1 MASVLP
7 SGGDAVTVNGVDGAS
22 PPAVKQPRA
31 AITEAEMHAEFAH
44 HDGAVARLNNGS
56 FGCCPATVLAA
67 RARWQRLFLAQ
78 PDAFYFHHLKPGLA
92 RSRAALAAAVG
103 AGDASEISLIDNVTT
118 AAAIIMQH
126 VAWSF
131 VEGDFARGDVVLM
144 FLYTYNAV
152 KNSIHAYVARAGAT
166 VVEVPL
172 PFPLASA
179 DAIVAEFRAALAV
192 AKDGGRRRVR
202 LAVIDHITSMPTV
215 LIPVKELVA
224 ICREEGVDKVFVD
237 AAHSLGQVPVDVRDI
252 GADFYAS
259 NLHKWFF
266 CPSAVA
272 FMHTRKNDTVAN
284 KLHHPVVSSEYGNGL
299 PMESAWIG
307 VRDYSAQLV
316 VPDVIDFV
324 NRFDG
329 GVEGIRSRN
338 HDKVVEM
345 GTMLADAWGTFL
357 GTPPE
362 LCGSMVMVGLPGCL
376 GIESE
381 DDTVNLRTMLR
392 KRFKV
397 EVPLYY
403 NSRTAE
409 VPPEIV
415 KDSNG
420 DPVTGYVRIS
430 HQVYNVREEYEVLRD
445 AVAKLVADGFSCA
458 KLRRSD
464 KCKIGMFGEKILV
477 PPMGMMAVAVG
488 AEAARRPGWRQRS
501 VGGRGGAALG
511 TEAERHQGRRQGVQ
525 EALGQI
531 GEEWGMTGEN
541 AMGRLCISDGILRV
555 ISSKKQ

>member
-22 PPAVKQPRA
+22 PPAVKQSRA
-31 AITEAEMHAEFAH
+31 PITEAEMHAEFAH

-92 RSRAALAAAVG
+92 RSRAALAAVVG

-272 FMHTRKNDTVAN
+272 FMHTRKNDTVAT

-329 GVEGIRSRN
+329 GVEGIRTRN

-430 HQVYNVREEYEVLRD
+430 HQVYNVREEYDALRD

-458 KLRRSD
+458 KLRPSD
-464 KCKIGMFGEKILV
+464 EQETPACMTSIDELSAS
-477 PPMGMMAVAVG
+477 P
-488 AEAARRPGWRQRS
+488 ARGS
-501 VGGRGGAALG
+501 
-511 TEAERHQGRRQGVQ
+511 
-525 EALGQI
+525 
-531 GEEWGMTGEN
+531 
-541 AMGRLCISDGILRV
+541 
-555 ISSKKQ
+555 